1 MVQQDQVDF
10 EDIDNKF
17 RHLVQTD
24 EYYSLVGKV
33 NKAKKI
39 YFIGNGGLHF
49 VASHAATD
57 MTRLVPDKVVYS
69 FDSVG
74 FITSNAN
81 DHGYNNL
88 FVRWL
93 ETVTKVDREEEV
105 LVIGLSC
112 SGNSAN
118 VINALEWSNQRG
130 FETYLISGEKSNI
143 LPVGVP
149 ELSIHAKYF
158 HTVEVACMMI
168 FYDLVYKTGNRCP
181 TIRAEKERLKDSDLR
196 KMT

>member
-1 MVQQDQVDF
+1 MADTKVDF
-10 EDIDNKF
+10 ENVEKKFEDITAS
-17 RHLVQTD
+17 Q
-24 EYYSLVGKV
+24 EYQNLCKKV
-33 NKAKKI
+33 NDCKKI

-57 MTRLVPDKVVYS
+57 MTRLVPNKVVYS

-81 DHGYNNL
+81 DFGYNNL

-93 ETVTKVDREEEV
+93 EIMTKVENPDDC
-105 LVIGLSC
+105 LIIGLSC

-118 VINALEWSNQRG
+118 IINALHWGEDKG
-130 FETYLISGEKSNI
+130 FKTCLVSGEHSN
-143 LPVGVP
+143 LLRKGLDEV
-149 ELSIHAKYF
+149 SIHAKYF
-158 HTVEVACMMI
+158 HTVEVFCMMM
-168 FYDLVYKTGNRCP
+168 FYDLVYRTGNRCP

-196 KMT
+196 KV